1 MAVQLGV
8 FPQNEIDLS
17 YLNNM
22 NYNYWVDGDIF
33 QYLSPFNV
41 NNLPTPST
49 SFVQDQ
55 INHFSSLTGGIQI
68 NTSYLGGSSTG
79 GAQPSVVSGNL
90 VFPQEQTCFIQRV
103 NNIIVGANY
112 IFKIEVNFYAA
123 VSANPMKLHE
133 FNGTTLVNTTILTPF
148 AVTSVNT
155 PYQYIVTFSSPT
167 PTLVIE
173 YDGIS
178 AASFVVL
185 NSIELLNSTNQP
197 PIINDLSISGEVLL
211 DLYED
216 EDIPLTLS
224 IDDFTKV
231 AEKVQS
237 YSKSFNIPE
246 TKRNKRTFN
255 NIFDITR
262 SDDGIIFNPY
272 KRTECIL
279 RVDGIVVF
287 QGYLRL
293 IDVSDKN
300 GEVSYS
306 INLYSETIA
315 LKDYLGDLTIGDLDF
330 TELEHDYNATNIKNS
345 AHDSGSSITYLNPS
359 TSGFRETYAT
369 LRYPFCDWKHQYDY
383 DADGMPLLE
392 RLEDAYRPW
401 IQCKYILNRIFANT
415 PFTFKSTFFDSDD
428 FEKLYMDF
436 NWGDDGIPNS
446 FSSLINQ
453 RIEFNSL
460 GTGSSPGLKSIPT
473 ASFGTVEFLDGGA
486 TVTGGGITYT
496 QPSIAQLN
504 YSNDIFTSDSDNME
518 VIIDYSIAFRNTSP
532 TTGVTIF
539 TQVNATIGGVSQII
553 NPQSQFVDVV
563 PSGIGPGNDIYFTP
577 NVITQINLNN
587 LDNFTLEIKCDTS
600 GIDQVF
606 TGYSS
611 PTLPQQTSGNCLFN
625 ISVTSVASADILIT
639 KRGEMKQ
646 WEFLSGLLTMFNM
659 LTIPSENYPQEIEFE
674 TWRDVFKKPNPTNA
688 GSGNVDLKARGIVN
702 DWTYKIDAQEIKLT
716 PLTEINKNTVFK
728 FVDDPD
734 DHFANVYFKAI
745 RREYGSKEFDA
756 SGATILD
763 GEEVIEAEP
772 FAATVIKPLENYLSE
787 LIVPS
792 ICAFSDGNFK
802 GFDNE
807 ARILFNCGEK
817 VMSNEH
823 YGYPSQNGVAGDSD
837 YQKFLQ
843 FSHTTE
849 VPCNSASYDFV
860 FESAN
865 LFSGVGSPT
874 LNNLFNL
881 YWLPYL
887 SELYNSNT
895 RILTLKINLS
905 ASDINTF
912 SFFDL
917 VYIKQRVF
925 RVNRIDYKP
934 KDLSTVELIMIP

>member
-1 MAVQLGV
+1 MSVQLGV

-22 NYNYWVDGDIF
+22 NYNYWVDGEDF
-33 QYLSPFNV
+33 QYLSPTNA

-55 INHFSSLTGGIQI
+55 INHFSSATGGIQI
-68 NTSYLGGSSTG
+68 NTSYLGGISG
-79 GAQPSVVSGNL
+79 GALPSVSVGML
-90 VFPQEQTCFIQRV
+90 LFPQAQSCYIQRM

-112 IFKIEVNFYAA
+112 IFKIQLYLYAG

-148 AVTSVNT
+148 AVTSSVNV

-185 NSIELLNSTNQP
+185 DSIELLNATSQP
-197 PIINDLSISGEVLL
+197 PIVNDLSMSGEVLL

-216 EDIPLTLS
+216 EDIPLSLS

-255 NIFDITR
+255 NIFEITR

-300 GEVSYS
+300 GEVSYN

-383 DADGMPLLE
+383 DGNNMPLLE

-436 NWGDDGIPNS
+436 NWGDDGIPNN
-446 FSSLINQ
+446 FTSLTNQ
-453 RIEFNSL
+453 RIEFNSVGGGSTTGL
-460 GTGSSPGLKSIPT
+460 ELIPTGSF
-473 ASFGTVEFLDGGA
+473 ATVEFMDPGNLTTSAGLYVQP
-486 TVTGGGITYT
+486 TIPQINYT
-496 QPSIAQLN
+496 TDVFQ
-504 YSNDIFTSDSDNME
+504 SDSDNME
-518 VIIDYSIAFRNTSP
+518 VVITYFFAIHN
-532 TTGVTIF
+532 TTGSNPTISS
-539 TQVNATIGGVSQII
+539 QVNATIGGVNQII
-553 NPQSQFVDVV
+553 NPVSQTINFA
-563 PSGIGPGNDIYFTP
+563 IGTSIYTTP
-577 NVITQINLNN
+577 TVTTVINLNN
-587 LDNFTLEIKCDTS
+587 LDTFTIEIKSDTANIS
-600 GIDQVF
+600 QVF
-606 TGYSS
+606 TGFAT
-611 PTLPQQTSGNCLFN
+611 PDLPGNTSGECNFN
-625 ISVTSVASADILIT
+625 ISVTSVASASLLMT

-674 TWRDVFKKPNPTNA
+674 TWRDVFKKPNPTNP

-702 DWTYKIDAQEIKLT
+702 DWTYKIDEQEIKLT
-716 PLTEINKNTVFK
+716 PLTELNKNTVFK
-728 FVDDPD
+728 FVDDPE

-763 GEEVIEAEP
+763 GDEVIEAEP

-792 ICAFSDGNFK
+792 LCAFSDGNFK

-807 ARILFNCGEK
+807 ARILFNCGE
-817 VMSNEH
+817 VTMNNEH
-823 YGYPSQNGVAGDSD
+823 YGYPSQNGVAGDSN

-849 VPCNSASYDFV
+849 IPCTNASYDFV

-887 SELYNSNT
+887 SELYNSDT

>member
-1 MAVQLGV
+1 
-8 FPQNEIDLS
+8 
-17 YLNNM
+17 
-22 NYNYWVDGDIF
+22 
-33 QYLSPFNV
+33 
-41 NNLPTPST
+41 
-49 SFVQDQ
+49 
-55 INHFSSLTGGIQI
+55 
-68 NTSYLGGSSTG
+68 
-79 GAQPSVVSGNL
+79 
-90 VFPQEQTCFIQRV
+90 
-103 NNIIVGANY
+103 
-112 IFKIEVNFYAA
+112 
-123 VSANPMKLHE
+123 MKLHE
-133 FNGTTLVNTTILTPF
+133 YNGSTLVNTTTLTPF
-148 AVTSVNT
+148 TATSSVNV
-155 PYQYIVTFSSPT
+155 PYLFPVTFSSPT
-167 PTLVIE
+167 PTLVLE
-173 YDGIS
+173 YEGFGSLSI
-178 AASFVVL
+178 VVL
-185 NSIELLNSTNQP
+185 NSIELLNATNQP
-197 PIINDLSISGEVLL
+197 PIINDLSMSGEVLL

-246 TKRNKRTFN
+246 TKRNKKTFN

-272 KRTECIL
+272 KRSECIL

-383 DADGMPLLE
+383 DANNMPLLE

-436 NWGDDGIPNS
+436 NWGDDGMPNN
-446 FSSLINQ
+446 FSSLTNQ
-453 RIEFNSL
+453 RIEFNSVGGGSTQGL
-460 GTGSSPGLKSIPT
+460 QLIPTGSF
-473 ASFGTVEFLDGGA
+473 ATVEFMDPGNLNTSAGLY
-486 TVTGGGITYT
+486 V
-496 QPSIAQLN
+496 QPNIPQLN
-504 YSNDIFTSDSDNME
+504 YTTDVFQSDSDNME
-518 VIIDYSIAFRNTSP
+518 VVITYFFVIHN
-532 TTGVTIF
+532 TTGSNPTISS
-539 TQVNATIGGVSQII
+539 QVNATIGGLAQII
-553 NPQSQFVDVV
+553 NPVSQTINFATGTSV
-563 PSGIGPGNDIYFTP
+563 YTTP
-577 NVITQINLNN
+577 TVTTVINLNN
-587 LDNFTLEIKCDTS
+587 LDTFTIEIKSDTANIS
-600 GIDQVF
+600 QVF
-606 TGYSS
+606 TGLA
-611 PTLPQQTSGNCLFN
+611 TADLPGNTSGECNFN
-625 ISVTSVASADILIT
+625 ISVTSVASASLLMT

-716 PLTEINKNTVFK
+716 PLTELNKNTVFK

-734 DHFANVYFKAI
+734 DHFANVYLKAV

-807 ARILFNCGEK
+807 ARILFNCGE
-817 VMSNEH
+817 VTMNNEH
-823 YGYPSQNGVAGDSD
+823 YGYPSQNGVAGDSN

-849 VPCNSASYDFV
+849 IPCTNASYDFV

-887 SELYNSNT
+887 SELYNSDT
-895 RILTLKINLS
+895 RLLTLKINLS

>member
-22 NYNYWVDGDIF
+22 NYNYWVDGDNF
-33 QYLSPFNV
+33 LYLSSANV
-41 NNLPTPST
+41 NSIATPST

-55 INHFSSLTGGIQI
+55 INHFSGVTGGIQI

-79 GAQPSVVSGNL
+79 GAQPSVAAGL
-90 VFPQEQTCFIQRV
+90 LLFPQEQTCYIQRV

-112 IFKIEVNFYAA
+112 VFKIQVNTYAST
-123 VSANPMKLHE
+123 VANFMKLHE
-133 FNGTTLVNTTILTPF
+133 YNGTTLVNTTTLTPF
-148 AVTSVNT
+148 TVTASNVA
-155 PYQYIVTFSSPT
+155 YQYIVTFSSPT

-173 YDGIS
+173 YEGGS
-178 AASFVVL
+178 AFVVL
-185 NSIELLNSTNQP
+185 DTIELLNSAVQP
-197 PIINDLSISGEVLL
+197 PIINNLSLSGEVLL

-306 INLYSETIA
+306 INLYSETVA

-330 TELEHDYNATNIKNS
+330 TELEHDYNATNIKAT
-345 AHDSGSSITYLNPS
+345 AHDTGSSITYLNPS

-436 NWGDDGIPNS
+436 NWGDDGMPKS
-446 FSSLINQ
+446 FSSLNDQ

-460 GTGSSPGLKSIPT
+460 GTGSTLGLKSIPT
-473 ASFGTVEFLDGGA
+473 ASFGTIEFVDGG
-486 TVTGGGITYT
+486 TVLAPPFT
-496 QPSIAQLN
+496 QPTIPQMN
-504 YSNDIFTSDSDNME
+504 YSTDVFTSDSDNME

-539 TQVNATIGGVSQII
+539 TQVNATIGGVNQII

-563 PSGIGPGNDIYFTP
+563 PLGIGPGDDIYFTP
-577 NVITQINLNN
+577 NVVTQINLNN
-587 LDNFTLEIKCDTS
+587 LDSFSLEIKCDTA
-600 GIDQVF
+600 GIDQVY
-606 TGYSS
+606 TTIAT
-611 PTLPQQTSGNCLFN
+611 PILPNNIHGNCLFN
-625 ISVTSVASADILIT
+625 ISVTSVASADLLTT

-674 TWRDVFKKPNPTNA
+674 TWRDVFKKPNPTNP
-688 GSGNVDLKARGIVN
+688 GSGSVDLKARGIVN

-716 PLTEINKNTVFK
+716 PLTELNKNTVFK

-745 RREYGSKEFDA
+745 RREYGSKEYDA

-792 ICAFSDGNFK
+792 LCAFSDGNFK

-823 YGYPSQNGVAGDSD
+823 YGYPSQNGVPGDSD
-837 YQKFLQ
+837 YKKFLQ

>member
-1 MAVQLGV
+1 MSVQLGV

-22 NYNYWVDGDIF
+22 NYNYWVDGDNF
-33 QYLSPFNV
+33 LYLSAANV
-41 NNLPTPST
+41 NSIATPST

-55 INHFSSLTGGIQI
+55 INHFTSATGGIQV
-68 NTSYLGGSSTG
+68 NTSYLGGSSSG
-79 GAQPSVVSGNL
+79 GAQPSATAGFL
-90 VFPQEQTCFIQRV
+90 TFPQEQTCYIQKI

-112 IFKIEVNFYAA
+112 IFRIQLYLFVGGT
-123 VSANPMKLHE
+123 SAMKLHE
-133 FNGTTLVNTTILTPF
+133 YNGSTLVNTTTLTPF
-148 AVTSVNT
+148 TATSSTNV

-167 PTLVIE
+167 PTLVLE
-173 YDGIS
+173 YEGFGSSSI
-178 AASFVVL
+178 VVL
-185 NSIELLNSTNQP
+185 NSIELLNSTAQP
-197 PIINDLSISGEVLL
+197 PIVNNLSMSGEVLL

-246 TKRNKRTFN
+246 TKRNKRTFG
-255 NIFDITR
+255 NIFNITR
-262 SDDGIIFNPY
+262 DDDGIIFNPY
-272 KRTECIL
+272 KRTQSIL
-279 RVDGIVVF
+279 RVDGLVVF
-287 QGYLRL
+287 EGYLRL

-300 GEVSYS
+300 GEVSYN

-330 TELEHDYNATNIKNS
+330 TELEHDYNMTNVKAS
-345 AHDSGSSITYLNPS
+345 AHDTGTSITYLNPA

-383 DADGMPLLE
+383 DSDNMPILE
-392 RLEDAYRPW
+392 RIEDVYRPW

-415 PFTFKSTFFDSDD
+415 PFTFQSTFFDSND

-436 NWGDDGIPNS
+436 NWGDDGMPSS
-446 FSSLINQ
+446 FDSLVNQ
-453 RIEFNSL
+453 RFKFNSVGG
-460 GTGSSPGLKSIPT
+460 GTTSGLQSIPT
-473 ASFGTVEFLDGGA
+473 SFATVEFMDPA
-486 TVTGGGITYT
+486 TIITSAGNYT
-496 QPSIAQLN
+496 QPNLPYLN
-504 YSNDIFTSDSDNME
+504 YTTDVFQSNSDNME
-518 VIIDYSIAFRNTSP
+518 VIIEYDFAIYNATGNDPTITS
-532 TTGVTIF
+532 
-539 TQVNATIGGVSQII
+539 QVNATIGGVNTII
-553 NPQSQFVDVV
+553 NTVSQTIPFAFGT
-563 PSGIGPGNDIYFTP
+563 SQYQTP
-577 NVITQINLNN
+577 TVTTVINLNN
-587 LDNFTLEIKCDTS
+587 LDTFTIEIKSDIS
-600 GIDQVF
+600 GISQVF
-606 TGYSS
+606 TGYAT
-611 PTLPQQTSGNCLFN
+611 PLLDGNTSGNCLFN
-625 ISVTSVASADILIT
+625 ISVTSVTSADLLMT
-639 KRGEMKQ
+639 QRGEMKQ

-659 LTIPSENYPQEIEFE
+659 LTIPSENYPQQIEFE
-674 TWRDVFKKPNPTNA
+674 TWSDVFKKPNPTNA
-688 GSGNVDLKARGIVN
+688 GSGNVNLNARGIVN
-702 DWTYKIDAQEIKLT
+702 DWTYKIDEQDIKLT
-716 PLTEINKNTVFK
+716 PLTELNKSTIFK

-745 RREYGSKEFDA
+745 RREYGSKVFDA
-756 SGATILD
+756 SGATLLD

-772 FAATVIKPLENYLSE
+772 FAATVIKPLENYLGE

-792 ICAFSDGNFK
+792 LCGFSDGNFK

-807 ARILFNCGEK
+807 ARILFNCGE
-817 VMSNEH
+817 VTMTNEH
-823 YGYPSQNGVAGDSD
+823 YAYPSQNGVAGDSD
-837 YQKFLQ
+837 YKKYLQ

-849 VPCNSASYDFV
+849 IPCTNASYDFV

-887 SELYNSNT
+887 SELYNANT
-895 RILTLKINLS
+895 RLLTLKINLS